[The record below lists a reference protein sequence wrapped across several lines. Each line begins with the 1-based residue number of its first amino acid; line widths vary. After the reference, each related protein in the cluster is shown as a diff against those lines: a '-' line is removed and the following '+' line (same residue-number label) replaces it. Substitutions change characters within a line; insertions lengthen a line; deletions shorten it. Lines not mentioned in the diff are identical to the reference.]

1 MTVINRRIRLEIA
14 DWVARIC
21 LVGAVVCLIL
31 EILYGGE
38 AYMRDTVGFLFGW
51 LAANEIR
58 IKERFGEIKEE
69 LKYIRSKIED

>member
-31 EILYGGE
+31 YGGE

-51 LAANEIR
+51 LAANGIR